1 MTESHPNWTILDSRV
16 YGGEGRFS
24 ALLNVGDTQLP
35 SIVLM
40 HGRNSNPDG
49 PVVGHLRR
57 SLHTAGYTT
66 LSLANP
72 LPKTGDEFADYM
84 GDVNGANYVFPEAGA
99 RAKAAI
105 RDLEQRNVA
114 KVVLLGFSMGARL
127 LSDFLSQEESTALPI
142 LGFIALGIG
151 VNGAGPLNSTTT
163 LRKVAVPV
171 IDVYGEADADVANSA
186 PARKAA
192 YESGPGKSYRQVLV
206 KGKVP
211 HNFAG
216 AEAELDRAVLDW
228 LRSVP
233 AK

>member
-1 MTESHPNWTILDSRV
+1 
-16 YGGEGRFS
+16 
-24 ALLNVGDTQLP
+24 
-35 SIVLM
+35 
-40 HGRNSNPDG
+40 
-49 PVVGHLRR
+49 
-57 SLHTAGYTT
+57 

-105 RDLEQRNVA
+105 RDLEQRNVG

-127 LSDFLSQEESTALPI
+127 LSDFLSQRESTALPI